1 MQKLNEKII
10 EWAKLRDLDKKGTI
24 DGQRIKTIEEF
35 AELMKGISKK
45 DIAMIKDSIGDVY
58 VTLIIGNMLKKEKI
72 EIEKALKEAKQ
83 EYKNVTYSLRL
94 NIGSPEHAINQM
106 QMATSCMRELLFIGY
121 TQHTVTMCLIYLM
134 AMADFCKSSLK
145 ECVELAYQEIKD
157 RRGKMVDGTFV
168 KESDLVGRD

>member
-1 MQKLNEKII
+1 M
-10 EWAKLRDLDKKGTI
+10 
-24 DGQRIKTIEEF
+24 
-35 AELMKGISKK
+35 
-45 DIAMIKDSIGDVY
+45 
-58 VTLIIGNMLKKEKI
+58 
-72 EIEKALKEAKQ
+72 
-83 EYKNVTYSLRL
+83 TYSLRL